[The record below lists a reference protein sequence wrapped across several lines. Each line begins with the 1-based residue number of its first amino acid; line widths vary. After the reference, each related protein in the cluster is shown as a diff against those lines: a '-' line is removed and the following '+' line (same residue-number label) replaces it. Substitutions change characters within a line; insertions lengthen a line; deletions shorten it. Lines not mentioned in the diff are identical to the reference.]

1 MGYCNFRNRVTE
13 MFPSYEF
20 WLGAAFAGIIAVLMG
35 RCVRIKEPRRRAKK
49 RSQRKMTRDIIKV
62 SWPPF
67 LFCFSCVEERMADI
81 ATLLQCRQ

>member
-1 MGYCNFRNRVTE
+1 

-20 WLGAAFAGIIAVLMG
+20 WLGAAFAGIIAVLI
-35 RCVRIKEPRRRAKK
+35 VKISLRIKEPRRRAQK

-67 LFCFSCVEERMADI
+67 
-81 ATLLQCRQ
+81 